1 MDMGQDY
8 RRAGFWPI
16 PTIEGELEMAFDIR
30 QLTSVDSAAW
40 WNLRLEALQHEPE
53 AFGEDAEEHAATCF
67 DSPHGPLV
75 HPLPGCFVLGAFC
88 GGRLIATMGLFR
100 QQRRKSWHKARL
112 WGVYVTLA
120 FRGKGLARKL
130 LTALIERAKA
140 EGLEQI
146 LLTVN
151 VDQTAACR
159 LYAAAGF
166 QRTGHEEHALKVGDR
181 YVNEDY
187 FLLWLT

>member
-1 MDMGQDY
+1 ME
-8 RRAGFWPI
+8 F
-16 PTIEGELEMAFDIR
+16 EIR
-30 QLTSVDSAAW
+30 QLTAGDSAAW
-40 WNLRLEALQHEPE
+40 WNLRLEALQSEPD
-53 AFGEDAEEHAATCF
+53 AFGEDAEEHAATCV
-67 DSPHGPLV
+67 DSPQGPLV
-75 HPLPGCFVLGAFC
+75 RPLPGSFVLGAFC
-88 GGRLIATMGLFR
+88 SGRLIGTIGLLR

-112 WGVYVTLA
+112 WGVYVTPA
-120 FRGKGLARKL
+120 FRGKGLAGML

-166 QRTGHEEHALKVGDR
+166 DRTGHEEHALKVGDH
-181 YVNEDY
+181 YVNEDH
-187 FLLWLT
+187 FRLWLV